1 MTLLLKGT
9 LTILTGNGGG
19 DCGFRFIEGQSYI
32 VYGERDNYLFDV
44 EDGIKTTRFKDAYWT
59 NICTKTQQF
68 NQDEADS
75 IAKETK

>member
-44 EDGIKTTRFKDAYWT
+44 EDGIKTTRFKDAY
-59 NICTKTQQF
+59 
-68 NQDEADS
+68 
-75 IAKETK
+75 